1 VIRRLCWL
9 ITGAVLGVTAYRRLC
24 AAARALPA
32 VGAARQVARFASDV
46 REGMEIYMERQSSRA
61 PFTLGGQ
68 QARAGL
74 PEAGTGRAR
83 HIDHVKDG
91 R

>member
-32 VGAARQVARFASDV
+32 GEAVRQAARFASDV
-46 REGMEIYMERQSSRA
+46 RDGMEIYMARQSSRA
-61 PFTLGGQ
+61 PSTLKGQ

-74 PEAGTGRAR
+74 PGAGSARAR